1 MSFLDK
7 IFKIKDEKEING
19 LTPELKSLYIY
30 QKFKK
35 TEKSILVVTP
45 GLNEASKIYNSL
57 THYTDKVWF
66 FPMDDF
72 LTSEAIAISPEFKTS
87 RLETI
92 NKLINYLYRSLS
104 LHLGQ
109 QKNSNKCYPT
119 CHRQIY
125 SKQIKNPLLL
135 LMLI

>member
-1 MSFLDK
+1 MSFFDH
-7 IFKIKDEKEING
+7 IFKIEDEKEVIG

-30 QKFKK
+30 QKFKT

-57 THYTDKVWF
+57 THYTNKVWF

-87 RLETI
+87 RL
-92 NKLINYLYRSLS
+92 
-104 LHLGQ
+104 
-109 QKNSNKCYPT
+109 
-119 CHRQIY
+119 
-125 SKQIKNPLLL
+125 
-135 LMLI
+135 